1 MSLTDLSRTYPL
13 YAVIASTSE
22 APIQRRGADFLK
34 SVPESFCVRAE
45 AVADSVTTLKP
56 NHYMKKYLRTL
67 AMAGVL
73 LCAATSARGET
84 GKFLQINY
92 KDGTS
97 ANVELTSQPHVGVT
111 GENLTVRHDNGEMSV
126 ALATVVNFKVVELSG
141 IDDVAV
147 ASPTLRWVSPTE
159 ITVTGAAEV
168 RVFTLG
174 GVELTAAKGDTTI
187 NLTDYP
193 EPYLIIKAD
202 NKTFKITGK

>member
-1 MSLTDLSRTYPL
+1 MSLTDLTRTYPL
-13 YAVIASTSE
+13 YAVAASMCETS
-22 APIQRRGADFLK
+22 IQRRGADFQK
-34 SVPESFCVRAE
+34 SVPEPFCARAE

-84 GKFLQINY
+84 FLQINY
-92 KDGTS
+92 KDGTA
-97 ANVELTSQPHVGVT
+97 ANIGLTSKPRVGVA

-126 ALATVVNFKVVELSG
+126 ALATVLNFKVVELSG

-147 ASPTLRWVSPTE
+147 ASPTVRWVSPTE
-159 ITVTGAAEV
+159 IAVTGAAEV

-174 GVELTAAKGDTTI
+174 GVEVLAAKGDTTI
-187 NLTDYP
+187 NLTDYQ

>member
-1 MSLTDLSRTYPL
+1 MSLTDLTRTYPL
-13 YAVIASTSE
+13 YAVAASTCE
-22 APIQRRGADFLK
+22 ASIQRRGADFQK
-34 SVPESFCVRAE
+34 SVPEPFCARAE
-45 AVADSVTTLKP
+45 AVADSVTTIKP

-84 GKFLQINY
+84 FLQINY
-92 KDGTS
+92 KDGTA
-97 ANVELTSQPHVGVT
+97 ANIGLTSKPRVGVA

-126 ALATVVNFKVVELSG
+126 ALATVLNFKVVELSG

-147 ASPTLRWVSPTE
+147 ASPTVRWVSPTE
-159 ITVTGAAEV
+159 IAVTGAAEV
-168 RVFTLG
+168 RVFTLS
-174 GVELTAAKGDTTI
+174 GVEMLAGRGDTTI
-187 NLTDYP
+187 NLTDYQ

>member
-1 MSLTDLSRTYPL
+1 MSLTDLTRTYPL
-13 YAVIASTSE
+13 YAAPASKRE
-22 APIQRRGADFLK
+22 ASIQHRGTDFRK
-34 SVPESFCVRAE
+34 SVPEPFCARAE
-45 AVADSVTTLKP
+45 AVADNVTTLKP

-73 LCAATSARGET
+73 LCAATAARGET

-92 KDGTS
+92 KDGTA
-97 ANVELTSQPHVGVT
+97 ANIELTSQPHVGVS
-111 GENLTVRHDNGEMSV
+111 GKNLTVRHDNGEMSV
-126 ALATVVNFKVVELSG
+126 ALATVINFKVVEMSG
-141 IDDVAV
+141 IGDVAV
-147 ASPTLRWVSPTE
+147 ATPTVRWVSPTE

-174 GVELTAAKGDTTI
+174 GVELHAAKGDTTI

-193 EPYLIIKAD
+193 EHYLIIKAD

>member
-1 MSLTDLSRTYPL
+1 MSLTDLTRTYPL
-13 YAVIASTSE
+13 YAVAASMCETS
-22 APIQRRGADFLK
+22 IQRRGADLKK
-34 SVPESFCVRAE
+34 SVPEPFCARAE

-84 GKFLQINY
+84 FLQINY
-92 KDGTS
+92 NDGTS
-97 ANVELTSQPHVGVT
+97 ANVGLTSQPHVGVA

-147 ASPTLRWVSPTE
+147 ASPTVRWVSPTE
-159 ITVTGAAEV
+159 ISVTGAAEV

-174 GVELTAAKGDTTI
+174 GVEVLAAKGDTTI

-193 EPYLIIKAD
+193 ESYLIIKAD
-202 NKTFKITGK
+202 NKTFKITRK